1 MFSLKRKEWQLHHP
15 ETLIGAALIGCAL
28 LLTSVVAAGD
38 AEDVDMASRL
48 AELLRAGRSVVSNY
62 QTLINDPTIGDKE
75 IDSTRFVKEAVALY
89 SERMA
94 QEPFSGDLTERDRR
108 LVQAQLDAMREVL
121 DEHQDDINREGIGF
135 KGFVPAIFAR
145 LINEKFSAKV
155 GQEARV
161 RVTAPEQLVRNRK
174 SLPDPWE
181 RQIIQD
187 VFSDPKRARGRRT
200 WRSRKSMD
208 ARLSGCCC
216 PNITRDS
223 CLTCHGEP
231 KGEIDVT
238 GYPKE
243 GGKAGDLG
251 GAISIV
257 LFK

>member
-1 MFSLKRKEWQLHHP
+1 MAKSSALTRNI
-15 ETLIGAALIGCAL
+15 IGAALLGCTVV
-28 LLTSVVAAGD
+28 LTAAVTGGD
-38 AEDVDMASRL
+38 PKDVEMGTRL
-48 AELLRAGRSVVSNY
+48 AELLRAGRSIVSNY
-62 QTLINDPTIGDKE
+62 QMLINDPTISDKGL
-75 IDSTRFVKEAVALY
+75 DSARFVEEAVSLY
-89 SERMA
+89 TERRGSE
-94 QEPFSGDLTERDRR
+94 PLSGDLSERDRR
-108 LVQAQLDAMREVL
+108 LIEAQLDAMREVL

-145 LINEKFSAKV
+145 LINEKFADKV
-155 GQEARV
+155 GTEARV

-174 SLPDPWE
+174 SLPDAWE
-181 RQIIQD
+181 NQIIQS
-187 VFSDPKRARGRRT
+187 VFSDPKRERNAAYMEVTEVDGRTAFRMLLPEYYT
-200 WRSRKSMD
+200 
-208 ARLSGCCC
+208 
-216 PNITRDS
+216 DS

>member
-1 MFSLKRKEWQLHHP
+1 MAAASAATRN
-15 ETLIGAALIGCAL
+15 TIGAALIGCAL

-48 AELLRAGRSVVSNY
+48 AELLRAGRSIVSNY

-89 SERMA
+89 SERMG
-94 QEPFSGDLTERDRR
+94 QEPFSGELTERDRR

-145 LINEKFSAKV
+145 LINEKFAAKV

-174 SLPDPWE
+174 SLPDAWE

-187 VFSDPKRARGRRT
+187 VFSDPKRA
-200 WRSRKSMD
+200 
-208 ARLSGCCC
+208 
-216 PNITRDS
+216 
-223 CLTCHGEP
+223 
-231 KGEIDVT
+231 KGEAYMEVAASRWTPGFPDAAARILHGLVPDL
-238 GYPKE
+238 PWRAERRDRRDRIPE
-243 GGKAGDLG
+243 GGRQG
-251 GAISIV
+251 G
-257 LFK
+257 